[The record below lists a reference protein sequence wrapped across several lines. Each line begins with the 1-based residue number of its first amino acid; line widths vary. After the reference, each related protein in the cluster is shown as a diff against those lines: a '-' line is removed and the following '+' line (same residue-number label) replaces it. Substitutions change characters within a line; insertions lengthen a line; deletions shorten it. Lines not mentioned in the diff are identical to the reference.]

1 MLIAQNCRKLE
12 KLRRFQGENSS
23 VLMMMAYFGLFEMR
37 QWIITVFLIMLVPH
51 SNCVRNSA
59 LSVRDSLKSSTTN
72 VGDTNFPAPF
82 AKLRWS
88 ARDCVEESYAQF
100 ARDNIGRDKEGSWV
114 VQTKFALVQEAVE
127 DLKLDEKSSIFSLIE
142 KAPWPMWLN
151 LTDSFQG
158 SQSTGYEFS
167 LFSIPAGQS
176 LQPRRHPAGT
186 IVLFKKLFGSC
197 QMRTLINV
205 REINKLELQDDVLV
219 RLAGTTKVLQ
229 RPLHMILLHPLHHI
243 TIQYI
248 TRHSL
253 S

>member
-1 MLIAQNCRKLE
+1 MKIE
-12 KLRRFQGENSS
+12 
-23 VLMMMAYFGLFEMR
+23 YFGLFEMR
-37 QWIITVFLIMLVPH
+37 KWIVAVFLIILVPR
-51 SNCVRNSA
+51 SNCVRSPA
-59 LSVRDSLKSSTTN
+59 LSVRDSLKSSTISIADSIIT
-72 VGDTNFPAPF
+72 APF

-114 VQTKFALVQEAVE
+114 VQSKFALVQDAVE

-158 SQSTGYEFS
+158 SQSTEYELS

-186 IVLFKKLFGSC
+186 IVLFKKLYGSC

-219 RLAGTTKVLQ
+219 RLAGTTKVQ
-229 RPLHMILLHPLHHI
+229 QHTLHMILLLLLQLHHI
-243 TIQYI
+243 AFTGLIMTSDDKHRANYLLLKLLP
-248 TRHSL
+248 T
-253 S
+253 